1 MRERRE
7 KERQESFSFFGFW
20 FVFFCEVAVFSKKS
34 SFLLLLFF
42 FSLSLSLLAAASSHG
57 ASLRLPP
64 PGNGPL
70 RRSLPRRASRVS
82 GKERGERERG
92 VDDDASSND
101 EEKKKTSN
109 AFFSLSFSSP
119 FPLSL
124 LSSTLPQAVSKR
136 IQNAKS
142 NKFFG
147 NIHKRGLVQNT
158 AQVRVGGGE
167 KEKGKTA
174 ARDRPFWQRNR
185 DAPFFFFDLPLTSF
199 FLSLSTSTD
208 HLPPAEEKGHQ
219 LQRRPDHARLL
230 PVRRRGLGAAPDHPH
245 GDERGAVLRKRFD
258 FFFELEKK
266 RQERQR
272 ESSSSFF
279 SFFPRPISF
288 FLAPFAFS

>member
-1 MRERRE
+1 
-7 KERQESFSFFGFW
+7 
-20 FVFFCEVAVFSKKS
+20 
-34 SFLLLLFF
+34 
-42 FSLSLSLLAAASSHG
+42 
-57 ASLRLPP
+57 
-64 PGNGPL
+64 
-70 RRSLPRRASRVS
+70 VS

-174 ARDRPFWQRNR
+174 ARDRPFWKRNR